1 MLEEFLN
8 REIYINTKGATIEDL
23 KKLDKII
30 GLPWASGAKLY
41 ELYTNTSTDRYIC
54 RNITGDGIVYALY
67 EQPRRVIGYAEF
79 IENQKPIEISSVEI
93 ESLFR

>member
-8 REIYINTKGATIEDL
+8 RKIHINTKGATIEDL
-23 KKLDKII
+23 KKLDEII

-41 ELYTNTSTDRYIC
+41 ELYINTSTDRYIC
-54 RNITGDGIVYALY
+54 LNTKGDAIVYALY
-67 EQPRRVIGYAEF
+67 EQPMHIVGYTEF
-79 IENQKPIEISSVEI
+79 IESQKPIEISSVEI